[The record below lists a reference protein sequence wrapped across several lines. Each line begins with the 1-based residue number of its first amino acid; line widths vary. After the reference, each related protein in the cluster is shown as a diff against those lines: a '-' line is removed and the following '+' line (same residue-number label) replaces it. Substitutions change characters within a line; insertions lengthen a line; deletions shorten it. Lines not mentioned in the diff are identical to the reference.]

1 MIPEPPRPPAPT
13 RAEGACLGSRL
24 QAADRLGRANPA
36 RGDRTCVALR
46 SAQALAES
54 AIALRDALTRMHRN
68 GESDVHSATLAR
80 ALRALDGERRT
91 NRPTLPPLSG
101 PEGI

>member
-1 MIPEPPRPPAPT
+1 MIPEPPRLPAPT
-13 RAEGACLGSRL
+13 RAEGAYLDSYL

-36 RGDRTCVALR
+36 RAERTYEALR
-46 SAQALAES
+46 SAQALVGS

-91 NRPTLPPLSG
+91 NRLTLPPLSG